1 MYHHIVM
8 KMNLLVNCLS
18 ILFIG
23 LLLYQTFLAYP
34 YSVVEGMETDTYKEY
49 DQNDAM
55 ILAQQNAGN
64 IKVLKGQFDNVLGLE
79 KKVNDLQTTVDSL
92 QQQVNGV
99 VSAQQQYAEDNV
111 PSTPPTITGL
121 DEEDEE

>member
-1 MYHHIVM
+1 M